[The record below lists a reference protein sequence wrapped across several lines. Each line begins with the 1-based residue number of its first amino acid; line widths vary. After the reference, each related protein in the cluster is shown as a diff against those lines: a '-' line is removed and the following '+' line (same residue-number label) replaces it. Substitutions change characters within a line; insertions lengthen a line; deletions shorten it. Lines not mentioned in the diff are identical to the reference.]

1 MSRPVV
7 RFLVV
12 LLLLLTWLTRASP
25 VSAQAPGSLVSIR
38 SPQAGEALQGQV
50 TITGSSNVAGFA
62 SAEVSFAYAND
73 PTGTW
78 FLITSSGLPVAQ
90 GTLAVWDTMTITDG
104 LYTLRLRVKLDVGSY
119 VDAIVP
125 ALRVRNYTPV
135 ETSTP
140 TAAPLQ
146 ATPVTNATATA
157 TPYPTP
163 TALPPNP
170 AALSPSNIYTSLG
183 YGALVVAALF
193 LLFGLYTRLRGH

>member
-1 MSRPVV
+1 
-7 RFLVV
+7 
-12 LLLLLTWLTRASP
+12 
-25 VSAQAPGSLVSIR
+25 
-38 SPQAGEALQGQV
+38 V

-78 FLITSSGLPVAQ
+78 FLITSSGQPVAQ

-104 LYTLRLRVKLDVGSY
+104 LYTLRLRVKLGNGSY

-125 ALRVRNYTPV
+125 DLRVRNYTQV

-163 TALPPNP
+163 TFLPPNP
-170 AALSPSNIYTSLG
+170 AGLSPSSIYASLG
-183 YGALVVAALF
+183 YGALIVAALF